1 MSKGR
6 MSKGRQ
12 KATSTR
18 RARGSAEWSLRLYTA
33 GQSPKSLRALENL
46 KRICEEHLDGRY
58 HIEVVDL
65 LKQPHL
71 ARGDQIFAIPTLV
84 RQLPVPIKQILG
96 DLSNV
101 ERALVGLD
109 LRPRRKANE
118 GG

>member
-1 MSKGR
+1 MSKGPSR
-6 MSKGRQ
+6 GSRT
-12 KATSTR
+12 A
-18 RARGSAEWSLRLYTA
+18 RAAGSAEWNLRLYTA

-46 KRICEEHLDGRY
+46 KTICEEHLGGRY

-96 DLSNV
+96 DLSNT
-101 ERALVGLD
+101 ERALIGLD
-109 LRPRRKANE
+109 LRPRTKKE
-118 GG
+118 GPE

>member
-1 MSKGR
+1 MSR
-6 MSKGRQ
+6 APA
-12 KATSTR
+12 KASRTGP
-18 RARGSAEWSLRLYTA
+18 APGPAEWSLRLYTA

-46 KRICEEHLDGRY
+46 KRICEEHLEGRY

-96 DLSNV
+96 DLSST

-109 LRPRRKANE
+109 LRPRRKSE
-118 GG
+118 GGNEDR

>member
-1 MSKGR
+1 VSKAPA
-6 MSKGRQ
+6 
-12 KATSTR
+12 KASRTGGDR
-18 RARGSAEWSLRLYTA
+18 DSAEWSLRLYTA

-46 KRICEEHLDGRY
+46 KRICEEHLEGRY

-96 DLSNV
+96 DLSNTD
-101 ERALVGLD
+101 RALIGLD
-109 LRPRRKANE
+109 LRPRAKSQEAE
-118 GG
+118 